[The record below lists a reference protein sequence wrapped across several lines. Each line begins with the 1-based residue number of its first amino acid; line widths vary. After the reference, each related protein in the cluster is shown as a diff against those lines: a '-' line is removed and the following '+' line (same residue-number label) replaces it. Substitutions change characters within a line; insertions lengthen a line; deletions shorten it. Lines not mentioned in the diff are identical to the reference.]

1 LLSQCPVQIQ
11 LKIFHTI
18 IKLEK
23 SPYFCDAETKKI
35 SNGQRLEGY
44 WKNIGDD
51 YEEKQND
58 LSTAEKGTIRKRPK
72 MIKGRETQMRKR
84 RKCTRKSETCPLAI
98 LVTQMRKEQSKDQ

>member
-1 LLSQCPVQIQ
+1 LKRKSDCLQPYYQFWFNILPHLLSQCPVRIQ

-23 SPYFCDAETKKI
+23 KRVRIFATLKQKI

-72 MIKGRETQMRKR
+72 MIKGRETNAKA
-84 RKCTRKSETCPLAI
+84 P
-98 LVTQMRKEQSKDQ
+98 